1 MASVRAR
8 KFSLTNDVVN
18 RLVIPVLNSRA
29 GQRLGRR
36 LAVVEYLGR
45 RSGQRHQLVT
55 QYVTDGQIVRI
66 KVGMAGSKTWWR
78 NFQEPHRVRLRLA
91 GVDYDTSAHVVRAGD
106 QVSVEAEL
114 ERSMA
119 TPSGSLVT
127 RRQRRIGWGLL
138 ALAAGLAANSL
149 LGPLALGVIEYRYGA
164 SMINQAIGLDS
175 VALFLVAPVS
185 ALAGALTLS
194 GHRAGPVLGLAPAA
208 FAAYMVPQYVIGP
221 EYARLPGNNER
232 FFPFHL
238 ALFILSTGLLLAAW
252 ATTDGRA
259 LPPISRDSD
268 RRRAW
273 VLVGVAAFILV
284 RWLPA
289 LAGLLT
295 GAPPDAAYRD
305 NPTSYL
311 LIALL
316 DLGLVVPA
324 ALVSARALRRGVGWG
339 RKGAYAVIGWFATVL
354 TSVAA
359 MSVTM
364 QVRGDPNASP
374 ATAAAFGVA
383 AMVFIGGA
391 ALLYRPLFRV
401 PGVPARGT
409 NEPDLQRRRAWRTS
423 GAPEPMP
430 D

>member
-1 MASVRAR
+1 MASARAR
-8 KFSLTNDVVN
+8 KFSMTNDVAN
-18 RLVIPVLNSRA
+18 RLVIPVLSSRA

-55 QYVTDGQIVRI
+55 QYVTDGRIVRI
-66 KVGMAGSKTWWR
+66 KVGMDKRKTWWR
-78 NFQEPHRVRLRLA
+78 NFQGPHRLRLRLA
-91 GVDYDTSAHVVRAGD
+91 GVDYNASAHVVRAGD
-106 QVSVEAEL
+106 KVSVEAEL
-114 ERSMA
+114 DPRTA
-119 TPSGSLVT
+119 TPCGSLVM
-127 RRQRRIGWGLL
+127 RRQRRIGWALL

-164 SMINQAIGLDS
+164 SMINQAIGLDA
-175 VALFLVAPVS
+175 VALLLVAPVS
-185 ALAGALTLS
+185 ALAGVLTLR

-221 EYARLPGNNER
+221 DYATLPGNNER

-238 ALFILSTGLLLAAW
+238 GLFVLSTGLLLAAW
-252 ATTDGRA
+252 ANTDGRA
-259 LPPISRDSD
+259 LPPDSRASD

-289 LAGLLT
+289 LAGLLA

-324 ALVSARALRRGVGWG
+324 ALVSARALRLGVGWG
-339 RKGAYAVIGWFATVL
+339 RQGAYAVIGWFATVPA
-354 TSVAA
+354 SVAA
-359 MSVTM
+359 MSLTM

-374 ATAAAFGVA
+374 AATAAFGVA
-383 AMVFIGGA
+383 AAVFLGGA
-391 ALLYRPLFRV
+391 THLYRPLL
-401 PGVPARGT
+401 RGEAST
-409 NEPDLQRRRAWRTS
+409 APLPSIRTS
-423 GAPEPMP
+423 TGEANN
-430 D
+430 